1 MKIKLVLL
9 TYNTTAMFM
18 LNFLSICIV
27 IGFCPSLND
36 LVTSRA
42 LYRENFTNMEIE
54 ELRGVAKVLPNG
66 LEWGD
71 WQRLLSRE
79 QFQVARMKCNE
90 NPFTSPLT
98 KTSEKGIFSC
108 SSCGSN
114 LFLSQSK
121 YSSGYG
127 WPAFYHPIRP
137 DLVTKRKD
145 KCKPPHGWFPKF
157 SRLEVG
163 CSKCGA
169 HLGHEFNIS
178 SKPDGI
184 RYFINGLALDFTR
197 K

>member
-1 MKIKLVLL
+1 MLL
-9 TYNTTAMFM
+9 TYDTSVMFM
-18 LNFLSICIV
+18 LNLLPICTV

-42 LYRENFTNMEIE
+42 LYRENFTSMEIE
-54 ELRGVAKVLPNG
+54 ELRGVAKVLPTD

-108 SSCGSN
+108 TSCGSN

-137 DLVTKRKD
+137 DLVIKRKD
-145 KCKPPHGWFPKF
+145 KCKPPPGWFPKF